1 MDYLAELQKIEK
13 QNQDA
18 KIQKAKLE
26 QKRDQAL
33 EDQKKHV
40 SELKTLGVEADGAQQ
55 AIENLAL
62 DIENAIDECNE
73 ALN

>member
-13 QNQDA
+13 NNQEA

-33 EDQKKHV
+33 EDQKKHTE
-40 SELKTLGVEADGAQQ
+40 ELKTLGVEASAAPQ
-55 AIENLAL
+55 AIETLAL
-62 DIENAIDECNE
+62 DIENAIDSCHE
-73 ALN
+73 ALK